1 MSAISEARVPFSV
14 QPCHL
19 SLSFRSPCLSV
30 CLWHLP
36 ASPFLFDLPPNLEE
50 LSSCFIVLL
59 NIPCQGLRFFKQSSI
74 PYVCLLPGVYLLLTL
89 PLDSFVRHPGLPAAT
104 DFSLYFRFMKMRKG
118 RVSNPPSYPKAIFKL
133 SHLSLRYGV
142 L

>member
-1 MSAISEARVPFSV
+1 MPSQKHRCPSLGSPASLTFPSAAHAC
-14 QPCHL
+14 PCACGT
-19 SLSFRSPCLSV
+19 S
-30 CLWHLP
+30 P

-59 NIPCQGLRFFKQSSI
+59 NILCQGLSFFKQSSI

-89 PLDSFVRHPGLPAAT
+89 PLDSFVCHPGLPAAT

-118 RVSNPPSYPKAIFKL
+118 RVSNPPSYPEAIFKL
-133 SHLSLRYGV
+133 SHLSLRY
-142 L
+142 